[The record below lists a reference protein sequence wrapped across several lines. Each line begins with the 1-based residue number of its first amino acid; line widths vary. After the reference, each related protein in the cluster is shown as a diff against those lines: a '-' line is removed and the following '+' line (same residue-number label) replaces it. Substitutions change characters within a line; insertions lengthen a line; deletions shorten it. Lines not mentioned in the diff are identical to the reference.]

1 MEAHAGVA
9 DESEQLP
16 GWGLV
21 FAMLAVVIVA
31 AVAAVVAFLATDPQ
45 LHLDPEGFAVFAPI
59 YVAAQA
65 IERFLEPIASRLNP
79 TNEQKDQVKQ
89 AREEKLRAERAV
101 SAAVSAS
108 PADVG
113 ARGLPPALS
122 PIVTRA
128 AANEQSAIAALRLR
142 RSERRIVWWAVATA
156 IALVLAGF
164 AGLGILEAMS
174 TKALSEGLGAID
186 VVLTGLVIGGG
197 TKPLHDLITR
207 LEKAKDNADPAT
219 KPTEKLPGT
228 PPTTR

>member
-1 MEAHAGVA
+1 MEAHAGAAA
-9 DESEQLP
+9 DTEQLP
-16 GWGLV
+16 GWGLILGMV
-21 FAMLAVVIVA
+21 ALVVVAAIA
-31 AVAAVVAFLATDPQ
+31 AVAAFLATDPQ

-65 IERFLEPIASRLNP
+65 IERLLEPIASRLNP

-101 SAAVSAS
+101 SAAVSAA

-113 ARGLPPALS
+113 ARGLPPALG
-122 PIVTRA
+122 PMVTRA
-128 AANEQSAIAALRLR
+128 AAMEQSAIAALRLR
-142 RSERRIVWWAVATA
+142 RSERRVIWWAVATA
-156 IALVLAGF
+156 IGLLLAGF

-174 TKALSEGLGAID
+174 TKDLTDGLGAID

-219 KPTEKLPGT
+219 TPTGT
-228 PPTTR
+228 SPAATR